1 MTTKSE
7 IKKWVRPFI
16 RARQDLVLDQRA
28 IYMRPLRH
36 IARGMSFE
44 STSTKT
50 RPGLGWFM
58 DILFAAPGSW
68 NADFDSRFSIGHSDE
83 AGFAER
89 LERAMAESFGTY
101 LLPVDSIETFHD
113 FAVGDVRRFTFLN
126 LDSYGLEH
134 GTVLAALG
142 RLDEAEVAL
151 QATIAETEAWAAS
164 EQRADD
170 ELRRTKPRP
179 RGTIVLH
186 VGRDKM
192 KIVEVVRELLAH
204 VRARDRAAIGALLR
218 EWEHSRVTQR
228 EIEHLWEP
236 TPFPVE
242 MAV

>member
-1 MTTKSE
+1 MTTRAE
-7 IKKWVRPFI
+7 IKRWVKPFVAS
-16 RARQDLVLDQRA
+16 RADIVLSERA
-28 IYMRPLRH
+28 LLMTPVH
-36 IARGMSFE
+36 HVARGMYFR

-50 RPGLGWFM
+50 YPEVAWFFEL
-58 DILFAAPGSW
+58 LFTAPGSW
-68 NADFDSRFSIGHSDE
+68 NADFDKRFYLGESTANDFSARLQRTMQDTFEQYLQPMRSIAD
-83 AGFAER
+83 
-89 LERAMAESFGTY
+89 
-101 LLPVDSIETFHD
+101 FHD
-113 FAVGDVRRFTFLN
+113 FAIGPERRFTFLN
-126 LDSYGLEH
+126 LDSYGLEY

-142 RLDEAEVAL
+142 RLDEAEAAL

-204 VRARDRAAIGALLR
+204 VRARDRVAIGALLR
-218 EWEHSRVTQR
+218 EWEHARVRRR